1 MPETDESLMQAVVAG
16 DLERLGCLFD
26 RCHVGVHALCARL
39 VGSADAADDLLQE
52 VFLRVLRFRHSY
64 RAEASFR
71 TWLFRITYNV
81 CMTYRRK
88 ERATFDVASSLAASD
103 QMTHASYDADVR
115 SAVERALEALPAAAR
130 TVLILNRYHGLS
142 YAEIA
147 EVIGSTPGAVRVQAH
162 RALRTLRKRWRNC
175 DVS

>member
-1 MPETDESLMQAVVAG
+1 MPETDESLMQAVAAG

-26 RCHVGVHALCARL
+26 RCHAGVHALCARL
-39 VGSADAADDLLQE
+39 VGSADADDLMQE
-52 VFLRVLRFRHSY
+52 VFLRVLRFRRSY

-88 ERATFDVASSLAASD
+88 ERETFEVASSASVSER
-103 QMTHASYDADVR
+103 MTHASPDDDVR
-115 SAVERALEALPAAAR
+115 SDIERALEALPVAAR
-130 TVLILNRYHGLS
+130 RVLILNRYHGLS

-162 RALRTLRKRWRNC
+162 RALRTLRDRWRNC
-175 DVS
+175 DV